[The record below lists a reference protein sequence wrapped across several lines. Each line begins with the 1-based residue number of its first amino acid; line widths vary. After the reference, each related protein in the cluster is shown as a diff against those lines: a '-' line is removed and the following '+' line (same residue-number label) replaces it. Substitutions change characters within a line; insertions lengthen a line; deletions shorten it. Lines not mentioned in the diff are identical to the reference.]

1 MVRLGPEGPEGVAA
15 YMGQVTSPAFQ
26 VVPPPSPGTV
36 AHLGQGLTWD
46 RGSPGTVAHL
56 GQGAHPPGQG
66 LTWDRGSPGTGAHWA
81 QTGLTWDRGS
91 PGSGG
96 HLGQWLTWDSGS
108 PGTGAHLGQW
118 LIWASSSPATG
129 AHLRHRGS
137 QFSHQHDSV
146 SNKINCDMTTLTCSR
161 CMEGWTEHDSRC
173 FFLSGDAKKWLDAR
187 SYCID
192 KGGDLAVVLSEEDQ
206 KFLTKL
212 IVKNYKSKEKF
223 NGSWIG
229 LHDMQR
235 ERTFRWINGKNLA
248 KYINETGQETD
259 YWVNG
264 QPDNNTPGWSP
275 EGSDCVVLV
284 FELDEST
291 DRAIKNW
298 DDIACRGQRNYMC
311 ESKAF
316 IME

>member
-1 MVRLGPEGPEGVAA
+1 MNQLNLNLTQQNKQCQESVNETNRLNSNLKETNGK
-15 YMGQVTSPAFQ
+15 
-26 VVPPPSPGTV
+26 
-36 AHLGQGLTWD
+36 
-46 RGSPGTVAHL
+46 
-56 GQGAHPPGQG
+56 
-66 LTWDRGSPGTGAHWA
+66 
-81 QTGLTWDRGS
+81 
-91 PGSGG
+91 
-96 HLGQWLTWDSGS
+96 
-108 PGTGAHLGQW
+108 
-118 LIWASSSPATG
+118 
-129 AHLRHRGS
+129 LRSILRS
-137 QFSHQHDSV
+137 LK